1 MLSRLLAELDTSILT
16 CQLMGSHIFS
26 KFKRG
31 LLSCEKLVL
40 FFILGDSAIV
50 EGGALIVLGG
60 VGFLV
65 K

>member
-1 MLSRLLAELDTSILT
+1 
-16 CQLMGSHIFS
+16 MGSHIFS